1 MSVRPPAATVRHRRW
16 IMLAVLALGFAA
28 MTLDWFAMPTAFTGI
43 GRDLHAGLPDLAL
56 LVSAFVI
63 GYGAM
68 HIPAG
73 FLAARIGLRLTMTS
87 GLVIEGVVTAASG
100 LAPSYPVLLAL
111 RVVCGLA
118 ASVYAG
124 IGIASASVWFRG
136 REHALALGVVCASFS
151 LGVTVGLSVWA
162 QVVVVITWRGSLGV
176 AGAVAI
182 GVGLLIAAVYRVPN
196 GADRLRGAPLS
207 ADAIRR
213 TFGSPL
219 LWRYALAFFGG
230 YGAYF
235 AASQLIRV
243 YATQERGLSGA
254 AVTWSALLIGLAG
267 VPGSII
273 AGWLSDRAGSRRPY
287 MIGFLLLEA
296 LGLSL
301 IPVSGSWLWLPALIV
316 GFGFNGCFAVCQTV
330 AGEDP
335 RVSVEHIGTAIGLML
350 TIAAVGG
357 FAVPW
362 LFGFIAPAA
371 GYPAAW
377 SFLAVVTVAFA
388 FMAPATSKISYPK
401 AEGPLPVMQRSKE
414 S

>member
-1 MSVRPPAATVRHRRW
+1 MSVRPSAATARHRRW

-28 MTLDWFAMPTAFTGI
+28 MTLNWFAMPTAFAGI
-43 GRDLHAGLPDLAL
+43 GTDLHAGLPDLAL
-56 LVSAFVI
+56 LISAFVI
-63 GYGAM
+63 GYGVM

-73 FLAARIGLRLTMTS
+73 FLAARIGLRLTMTG
-87 GLVIEGVVTAASG
+87 GLVIEGVVTAGSG
-100 LAPSYPVLLAL
+100 LAPSYPILLAL

-151 LGVTVGLSVWA
+151 LGVTVALSVWV
-162 QVVVVITWRGSLGV
+162 QVVAATTWRGSLGV

-182 GVGLLIAAVYRVPN
+182 GVGLLIAAVYRVPD
-196 GADRLRGAPLS
+196 GADRLRGAPLN
-207 ADAIRR
+207 ADAVRR

-254 AVTWSALLIGLAG
+254 AVTWAALLIGLAG

-273 AGWLSDRAGSRRPY
+273 AGWLSAGSRRPY

-296 LGLSL
+296 LGLIL
-301 IPVSGSWLWLPALIV
+301 VPVSGGWLWLPALIV

-335 RVSVEHIGTAIGLML
+335 RVSVEHIGTALGLML
-350 TIAAVGG
+350 TIAAIGG

-371 GYPAAW
+371 GYHAAW
-377 SFLAVVTVAFA
+377 SFLAAVTVAFA
-388 FMAPATSKISYPK
+388 FMTPATSKISYLK
-401 AEGPLPVMQRSKE
+401 AEGPLPVRQHSKE